1 MWNDHCVKVFTPSGK
16 EIQKIT
22 LAAKCV
28 TCTGWAGKNL
38 DSLVITTAQPLVGKT
53 PEGDHGGDLF
63 LQKVA
68 TKGMANYEFGRQ
80 TRQNRKV
87 AVTSSL

>member
-1 MWNDHCVKVFTPSGK
+1 MWNDHCVKVFSPSGK
-16 EIQKIT
+16 EIQKLT

-38 DSLVITTAQPLVGKT
+38 DRLVVTTAQPFVGRL
-53 PEGDHGGDLF
+53 PEGDHGGHLF

-68 TKGMANYEFGRQ
+68 NKGMVNYEFGRQ
-80 TRQNRKV
+80 TRPARHV
-87 AVTSSL
+87 VVTSSL